1 MNLWSHPVVPAAA
14 SLALATL
21 IVFQIVSAVRLAKR
35 LRAAAEIAGR
45 LDRLTAAIGLLTDTT
60 EGGLG
65 ALTSEIERLGRRAVV
80 TSPRD
85 TKRAATGSSRRED
98 FSQAALDEALAQGE
112 ANVHL
117 GAFQALANGDQ
128 NARVLA

>member
-1 MNLWSHPVVPAAA
+1 MPLFTHPVVPAAA
-14 SLALATL
+14 GVALATL
-21 IVFQIVSAVRLAKR
+21 IVFQTASAIRLAKR
-35 LRAAAEIAGR
+35 LRAAAEIAAR

-80 TSPRD
+80 ATPRD
-85 TKRAATGSSRRED
+85 TRRAATGGGRREE
-98 FSQAALDEALAQGE
+98 FSQAALDDALSAAE

-117 GAFQALANGDQ
+117 GAIGSRTAGDYDARLLA
-128 NARVLA
+128 

>member
-1 MNLWSHPVVPAAA
+1 MHLLTHPVVPAVAGV
-14 SLALATL
+14 ALATL
-21 IVFQIVSAVRLAKR
+21 ILFQIVSAIRLANR
-35 LRAAAEIAGR
+35 LRAAAEMASR

-80 TSPRD
+80 PTSRD
-85 TKRAATGSSRRED
+85 TKRILTSTARRDEV
-98 FSQAALDEALAQGE
+98 SQAALDAALAAGE
-112 ANVHL
+112 STVHL

-128 NARVLA
+128 DARLLA

>member
-1 MNLWSHPVVPAAA
+1 MNLLTHPVVPAAA
-14 SLALATL
+14 GLVLATL
-21 IVFQIVSAVRLAKR
+21 IVFQIVSAIRLAKR

-45 LDRLTAAIGLLTDTT
+45 LDRLTAAIGLLADTT

-80 TSPRD
+80 TTGRD
-85 TKRAATGSSRRED
+85 TKRASIGGVRRDE
-98 FSQAALDEALAQGE
+98 FSQDALDAALAAGE

-117 GAFQALANGDQ
+117 GMFQAAATGDRD
-128 NARVLA
+128 ARVLA

>member
-14 SLALATL
+14 GLALATL

-35 LRAAAEIAGR
+35 LRAAVEIAGR

-80 TSPRD
+80 TTPRD
-85 TKRAATGSSRRED
+85 TKRAATGHSRRED

>member
-1 MNLWSHPVVPAAA
+1 MNLFTHPLVPAVAGGVF
-14 SLALATL
+14 ATL
-21 IVFQIVSAVRLAKR
+21 IMFQAVSAIRLAKR

-80 TSPRD
+80 TTPRD
-85 TKRAATGSSRRED
+85 PKRTATVAARRDE
-98 FSQAALDEALAQGE
+98 FSQAALDEALAAAE
-112 ANVHL
+112 ASVHL
-117 GAFQALANGDQ
+117 GAFPPMPNGDFD
-128 NARVLA
+128 ARLLA